1 MLGTGEERTEKH
13 HSFPGVRH
21 RGRTKYQELRGCT
34 RTKCDWMHGGEHGG
48 GRGSGEEPRDW
59 ESRKGLCEELAWEPQ
74 TLDKRCL
81 RTCLLVSA
89 HLDMLFCPLLC
100 FKILPVFLTCSLF
113 FLSMQKCSLISLALK
128 LSPIYCLSADFLVF
142 LVYKNTK
149 KVLNF

>member
-1 MLGTGEERTEKH
+1 M
-13 HSFPGVRH
+13 
-21 RGRTKYQELRGCT
+21 Y
-34 RTKCDWMHGGEHGG
+34 GGEHGG

-59 ESRKGLCEELAWEPQ
+59 GSRKGLCEDLAWELR
-74 TLDKRCL
+74 TRDKRRL

-89 HLDMLFCPLLC
+89 HLDLLFCPLLY
-100 FKILPVFLTCSLF
+100 FKILPVFLTCSPF

-128 LSPIYCLSADFLVF
+128 LLSPIYCLSADFVVF